1 MKSYEALKKLM
12 VKSLPGAVLDA
23 IWENDTKTFEILL
36 HRNRE
41 IFAGRTEDM
50 NTMLSV
56 AACKGNLDI
65 VKILLENGAEI
76 NSCDLRSKESPLHD
90 AIIADNIET
99 AIYLIDNG
107 ADLTIQDINRRT
119 PLHVLANKKALGF
132 LKKGCDPIVNKIL
145 GRGIKYDS
153 VPIAAAF
160 GTVRDVKMLVDSGCD
175 IDDFLE
181 FSQRNSLQIAAFLNN
196 EEMLNYILSE
206 TNNINWHDYENKTA
220 LDIATNERIIAL
232 LQNAGAESHIE
243 TRRPI

>member
-1 MKSYEALKKLM
+1 MTMKSLL
-12 VKSLPGAVLDA
+12 GAVLDA
-23 IWENDTKTFEILL
+23 IWEDDTKTFEILL
-36 HRNRE
+36 RRNRE

-65 VKILLENGAEI
+65 VKMLLENGAEI

-107 ADLTIQDINRRT
+107 AALKMQDINRRT

-132 LKKGCDPIVNKIL
+132 WKKGCDLIVNRIL
-145 GRGIKYDS
+145 EQGVKYDS
-153 VPIAAAF
+153 VTIAAAF
-160 GTVRDVKMLVDSGCD
+160 GTVGDVKMLVDSGCAV
-175 IDDFLE
+175 DDFLE
-181 FSQRNSLQIAAFLNN
+181 FSQRNSLQIAAFLSN

-206 TNNINWHDYENKTA
+206 TSNINWHDYENKTA

-243 TRRPI
+243 TRRPT